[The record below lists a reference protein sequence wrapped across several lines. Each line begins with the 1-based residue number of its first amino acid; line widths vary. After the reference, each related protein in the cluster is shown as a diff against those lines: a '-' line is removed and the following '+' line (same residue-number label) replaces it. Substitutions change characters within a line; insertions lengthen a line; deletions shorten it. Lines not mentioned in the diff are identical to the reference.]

1 MARLSIV
8 KVAVAGGLV
17 AMLAQLLSIWLQDF
31 YPLAAS
37 RLIVGIGLGACF
49 AATNAAVAH
58 ARNPDRVYGIAV
70 ASTLVVMAVIFFPV
84 LGKAI
89 ASNSQR
95 GAFFVM
101 AIIVLIATVSFR
113 WLRISEGELKEKP
126 VSTAISVPAVAVL
139 FAVMS
144 FFTLGTSAIWAFTE
158 RIGVDVGL
166 QTSDIAV
173 YLGLSSLSGCAS
185 ALLAAWIGPRFGR
198 GLPAMCMLLVSALSC
213 IAIINI
219 SNDVTF
225 IIALVLYWVGYM
237 FLYPFLMSI
246 AAAMDPSGRVA
257 AAAGG
262 VMALVFAFGPALGGL
277 IAALS
282 SYTMIGVVG
291 ALTCTAGAVLA
302 FAARSVLDVDHGARV
317 LA

>member
-1 MARLSIV
+1 
-8 KVAVAGGLV
+8 
-17 AMLAQLLSIWLQDF
+17 
-31 YPLAAS
+31 
-37 RLIVGIGLGACF
+37 
-49 AATNAAVAH
+49 
-58 ARNPDRVYGIAV
+58 
-70 ASTLVVMAVIFFPV
+70 
-84 LGKAI
+84 
-89 ASNSQR
+89 
-95 GAFFVM
+95 
-101 AIIVLIATVSFR
+101 
-113 WLRISEGELKEKP
+113 
-126 VSTAISVPAVAVL
+126 
-139 FAVMS
+139 
-144 FFTLGTSAIWAFTE
+144 
-158 RIGVDVGL
+158 
-166 QTSDIAV
+166 
-173 YLGLSSLSGCAS
+173 
-185 ALLAAWIGPRFGR
+185 
-198 GLPAMCMLLVSALSC
+198 MCMLLVSALSC